1 MTVPRRDILLRGL
14 ACRCPNCGVRG
25 LLASWFR
32 LRQACSGCGMDLSKS
47 DGYYTGTTSIG
58 YVASILVVLIPVG
71 VLVVR
76 KVLPVWA
83 GVAAGI
89 LGSLAFVVLI
99 YPAMLCWMVA
109 AYHVA
114 LPGELPANR
123 PRQP

>member
-1 MTVPRRDILLRGL
+1 MTVSRQQVSLRGL
-14 ACRCPNCGVRG
+14 ACRCPNCGARG

-32 LRQACSGCGMDLSKS
+32 LRTACSGCGMDLSKS

-58 YVASILVVLIPVG
+58 YVASILLVLIPVG

-76 KVLPVWA
+76 KVLSVPA
-83 GVAAGI
+83 GVTLGI
-89 LGSLAFVVLI
+89 LGSFAFVLLL

-123 PRQP
+123 DR

>member
-1 MTVPRRDILLRGL
+1 MTVSRQRILLRGL
-14 ACRCPNCGVRG
+14 ACRCPNCGARG

-32 LRQACSGCGMDLSKS
+32 LRPACSGCGMDLSKS

-58 YVASILVVLIPVG
+58 YVASLLVVLLPVG

-76 KVLPVWA
+76 KVLPVRA
-83 GVAAGI
+83 GVALGI
-89 LGSLAFVVLI
+89 LGSLAFVLLI

-114 LPGELPANR
+114 LPEELPANR
-123 PRQP
+123 PR

>member
-1 MTVPRRDILLRGL
+1 MNVSRRDILLRAL
-14 ACRCPNCGVRG
+14 ACRCPNCGRHG

-32 LRQACSGCGMDLSKS
+32 LRPACSGCGMDLSKS

-58 YVASILVVLIPVG
+58 YVASIL
-71 VLVVR
+71 
-76 KVLPVWA
+76 A
-83 GVAAGI
+83 GVALGI
-89 LGSLAFVVLI
+89 LGSFAFVVLT

-123 PRQP
+123 PR

>member
-1 MTVPRRDILLRGL
+1 MSVSRRDIILRGL
-14 ACRCPNCGVRG
+14 ACRCPNCGARG

-32 LRQACSGCGMDLSKS
+32 LRPACAGCGMDLSKS

-58 YVASILVVLIPVG
+58 YVASILVVLIPIG

-76 KVLPVWA
+76 KVLSVPA
-83 GVAAGI
+83 GVALGI
-89 LGSLAFVVLI
+89 LGSFAFVVLL

-109 AYHVA
+109 AFHVA

-123 PRQP
+123 PR